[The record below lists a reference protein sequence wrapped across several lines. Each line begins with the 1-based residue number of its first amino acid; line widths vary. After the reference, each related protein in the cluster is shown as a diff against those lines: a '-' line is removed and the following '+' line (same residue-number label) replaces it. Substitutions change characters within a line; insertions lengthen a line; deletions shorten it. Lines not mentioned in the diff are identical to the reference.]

1 MCTVTYLPQQDGFF
15 LTSNRDEKNTRKK
28 ALLPKT
34 YNSKNKKFIFPK
46 DADAGGTWIVL
57 KENKDAL
64 CLLNGAFENFEDKG
78 NYTTSRGKIVLD
90 IADTENMLATF
101 NNINLNTTAPFTLI
115 MILDQSLIEC
125 RWDGAFKHLKQLDSK
140 QAYIWSS
147 ATLYDKNMQGKR
159 EQWFKNW
166 LMQKSSFN
174 QAEVI
179 SFHKNTGEANIE
191 NDLVMNRDNKLFTV
205 SVTSID
211 VKDDNAYM
219 YYNDIIN
226 NDSTTA
232 RFEYEHQLS

>member
-28 ALLPKT
+28 AILPKT
-34 YNSKNKKFIFPK
+34 YNSNNKKYIFPK
-46 DADAGGTWIVL
+46 DADAGGTWIIL

-101 NNINLNTTAPFTLI
+101 NNINLNNTAPFTLI
-115 MILDQSLIEC
+115 MIQGQSLIEC
-125 RWDGAFKHLKQLDSK
+125 RWDGTTNHIKKLEKN

-147 ATLYDKNMQGKR
+147 ATLYDKNMQEKR
-159 EQWFKNW
+159 ENWFRKFLVEKNTFT
-166 LMQKSSFN
+166 QN
-174 QAEVI
+174 DII
-179 SFHKNTGEANIE
+179 SFHKNTGEEDIE
-191 NDLVMNRDNKLFTV
+191 NDLVMNRDNQLFTV
-205 SVTSID
+205 SVTSIS
-211 VKDDNAYM
+211 VTNENAFM